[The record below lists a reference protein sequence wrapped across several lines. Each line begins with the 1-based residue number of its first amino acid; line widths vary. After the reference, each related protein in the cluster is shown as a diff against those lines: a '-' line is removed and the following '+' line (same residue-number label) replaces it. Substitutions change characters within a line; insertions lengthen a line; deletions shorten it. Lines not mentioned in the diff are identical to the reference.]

1 MNDPQ
6 EKNKKIPITLITKI
20 IWIPMPVLNARV

>member
-6 EKNKKIPITLITKI
+6 EKNTQNPYHIYYDI